1 MAGNREEKHLIHT
14 EPELFEP
21 DSGTGSAAPEERY
34 SIPPRED
41 FLSAAEKAAA
51 GKQKAEVARAKLRE
65 KGRDG
70 AVTSARRTA
79 SKTAGRDLPVPGT
92 ESYSPDLPLI
102 SSVTVIPWTAEYS
115 YYLSFCETAAK
126 LADYTSD
133 KCRYKPFFSYM
144 PQYSQMD
151 AEQLGYY
158 FYLRESIKNG
168 VYPEADASYLLL
180 LIYESVNLSSLIDPE
195 QLLAVLCGI
204 AEGYGRDFPRVAMRL
219 SDWICDFCLIHR
231 LHLPESVSDAT
242 RAMLSSFCSLKEFY
256 LSGDI
261 TDAAAGILISASGYD
276 YRKSKYYTG
285 DNREAFD
292 KHIPG
297 AFKAVLTGLG
307 EKELIGML
315 TEREVSRDTFVGAIC
330 GPSSKK
336 RLRVTYRSL
345 SRSYEFRFAVS
356 DILKNA
362 ENRLRSALGI
372 RGAVK
377 AGDTGKFV
385 TDALDAYFESAFP
398 GKGAKPLPD
407 YERLYE
413 PSYRPAS
420 TDEAARIE
428 AASWETTDRLISAF
442 AEDEEEADTIQ
453 STTVPEPESIR
464 EDGKSEEKI
473 SESSSPGEPEGAFAW
488 IGPREREFLKAC
500 LAQDRES
507 ERAVA
512 SASGLDVDLFAD
524 RINESAAEYFG
535 DVILET
541 DGKVYTV
548 SEFYADEIRGV
559 VENE

>member
-1 MAGNREEKHLIHT
+1 
-14 EPELFEP
+14 EPVSE
-21 DSGTGSAAPEERY
+21 TGSAVPEERY
-34 SIPPRED
+34 TVPPREE
-41 FLSAAEKAAA
+41 FLSPAEKAAE
-51 GKQKAEVARAKLRE
+51 GKRKAEAARAKV
-65 KGRDG
+65 G
-70 AVTSARRTA
+70 AYGSRVSPGAASSARRSA
-79 SKTAGRDLPVPGT
+79 YRSAAGRDVLVPGT

-102 SSVTVIPWTAEYS
+102 SSVTVIPWTAEYT
-115 YYLSFCETAAK
+115 YYLSFCETAAR

-158 FYLRESIKNG
+158 FYLRESVKNG

-180 LIYESVNLSSLIDPE
+180 LIYESINLSMLIDPE

-231 LHLPESVSDAT
+231 LTLPKSVSDAT
-242 RAMLSSFCSLKEFY
+242 RAMLSSYCSLKEFY

-285 DNREAFD
+285 DNRTAYD
-292 KHIPG
+292 THIPA
-297 AFKAVLTGLG
+297 AFRAVLARLG
-307 EKELIGML
+307 EEEMIGML
-315 TEREVSRDTFVGAIC
+315 TEREVSRDSFVGAIC

-372 RGAVK
+372 RGTVK
-377 AGDTGKFV
+377 AGNPGKYV
-385 TDALDAYFESAFP
+385 TDALDAYFGSAFP
-398 GKGAKPLPD
+398 GKGAKPLPE

-442 AEDEEEADTIQ
+442 AEEEPSDELRYPAVSEPDNAGEEENRGEEI
-453 STTVPEPESIR
+453 S
-464 EDGKSEEKI
+464 DGGSPVAEE
-473 SESSSPGEPEGAFAW
+473 GEFSW
-488 IGPREREFLKAC
+488 IGPWEREFLRAC
-500 LAQDRES
+500 LASDREA
-507 ERAVA
+507 ERAAA
-512 SASGLDVDLFAD
+512 SAAGLDLDLFAD
-524 RINESAAEYFG
+524 QINASALEYFG
-535 DVILET
+535 DVILES